1 MNAIRMSV
9 LIAGLLPLGLLA
21 QKWEIGGVGGGSF
34 YTNQDVTRGS
44 ATAEAGFGPGYAAGV
59 VVGQEMGRTWGG
71 ELRYTFQSNEAQLKS
86 GGSKATFGAQSHAIH
101 YDFLLHLSPAGSKVR
116 PYISFGAGIK
126 HYRGTGTE
134 AVVQNLSE
142 FALLTKSTDTTPVA
156 VFGVG
161 VKIKVGEKSSLRVE
175 VKDYLSPIPTKI
187 ITPNRGAELSGWVHN
202 FVPMVGISYIF

>member
-9 LIAGLLPLGLLA
+9 FIAGLLPLGLFA
-21 QKWEIGGVGGGSF
+21 QHWEIGGVGGGSF
-34 YTNQDVTRGS
+34 YTKQEVTRGS
-44 ATAEAGFGPGYAAGV
+44 AKADAGFAPGYAAGFV
-59 VVGQEMGRTWGG
+59 LGQEMGRTWGG
-71 ELRYTFQSNEAQLKS
+71 ELRYTFQSNEAELKA
-86 GGSKATFGAQSHAIH
+86 GGNKATFGAQSHTIH
-101 YDFLLHLSPAGSKVR
+101 YDFLLHLSPSGSKVR

-142 FALLTKSTDTTPVA
+142 YALLTKSNDTTPVA
-156 VFGVG
+156 VFGAG
-161 VKIKVGEKSSLRVE
+161 VKIKVGDKSSLRVE
-175 VKDYLSPIPTKI
+175 VKDYLSPVPTKV